1 MGNKQF
7 KKRSKLMTNV
17 KNIEKLKEERKETE
31 IKKGG
36 KCGKRDK
43 AKNRDRYRKI
53 ETARDS

>member
-43 AKNRDRYRKI
+43 TKNRDR
-53 ETARDS
+53 